1 MKNFYEKGLSYAV
14 RQAYLKGI
22 LLAFFL
28 LGLSSARMQ
37 GQVSSYVFSQA
48 TGTYNSIAS
57 VGSVVTGSEA
67 STSTTNDTT
76 GWNVTIPFT
85 FNFNGSDYTSLYV
98 NSNGGVTFG
107 STTSNATTL
116 ISTSTA
122 YEGAI
127 AVMNR
132 DLWGVFITSGVTTS
146 GSNVITNVANF
157 YGLEVGKALNAADG
171 IPTGATVTA
180 FDTAA
185 GTITMSA
192 AATSSS
198 AAAVVRYGSGKVFT
212 HTEGTAPNRVFVI
225 EWSGY
230 NDYGTTV
237 ALSNYMSFQLRLS
250 ETTNVVSI
258 VYGDHFNT
266 ATTVRTNQ
274 IGLRGAS
281 NSDFNNRVS
290 TTGWTN
296 TTVGT
301 ANNSSVSRDNV
312 NFPASGLTFTWTP
325 STCIGPA
332 GMSINTI
339 TTTSAGLSWN
349 APANPPANG
358 YTIYYSTTDGSPSVS
373 TVLNSSNSIQVPA
386 GTVSATLSPLS
397 PSSAYYVWIRSE
409 CSATESS
416 QWKNAGSFATVCIPS
431 TIPYSQNFDTTP
443 TGSSTVNNA
452 PVCWT
457 YYETSGS
464 TGYGYVSSSSTNVLS
479 SPNAYYLYRAS
490 TTTGHVMLIS
500 PETPTL
506 STGAHRVRFSA
517 KATVAGKELQ
527 VGTMTDPANIATFTV
542 LQTIPLTTTYTEY
555 DVNFPAGTAA
565 YFAFNNATAGSAS
578 AMYIDDVFVE
588 PVPSCYPPSTPA
600 FDAIG
605 SSTVAVNWTAPT
617 SGTPASSYTLYY
629 STTNTAPDAT
639 TVLNASNSVTATGTS
654 GTITGLTPN
663 TTYYVWMRSNCAAPD
678 VSLWVPVGTV
688 LTACTSVSAPWTYT
702 VETATAST
710 GAVIADCWTTIPSD
724 TTTLYRWNVDD
735 AGSTPSSSTG
745 PSGAHS
751 GVKYFYTEASS
762 GSTGSIAELY
772 TPFINVSALTTP
784 SVQFYYHMY
793 GSTMGE
799 LRVDVYDGASWNND
813 LFVLTGQ
820 QQTSDTSP
828 WLKATVNLGS
838 LNITGD
844 IRVRFRAFRGTDFY
858 GDMALDDISVV
869 EAPTCVAPTNVNVV
883 SFLSTTATIGWDA
896 ATIIPAN
903 GYQVYYST
911 VNTAPDGTT
920 VLDATNSV
928 NAPGLSANLTGL
940 TPATTYYVWV
950 RSDCGAGNVSD
961 WTQIPVTFVTL
972 CAPVSTLFEN
982 FDSYAT
988 GSIVPQCWVRI
999 APATGAGSQTISSS
1013 SSPASGLRHLYQNAS
1028 TSQTPVIVV
1037 LPEFTNI
1044 NAGTHWLR
1052 FQAKV
1057 STAPGALEVGYMMDV
1072 TDANTFVNLTT
1083 LDITNTAYDGNY
1095 YTVQVPAWVPANAR
1109 LAVRNPA
1116 DAKSYYWD
1124 DVYWEAI
1131 PSCYAPTDL
1140 VLTGATSSSLDISW
1154 SAPVGSP
1161 TPVQGY
1167 EYYYSQTNT
1176 PPTAATPA
1184 SGTSSATS
1192 VSINGLTGD
1201 TVYYVWVRSVC
1212 SATDTSS
1219 WSPMLEATTG
1229 YCTPVQTG
1237 TSTTYYLA
1245 NATTTGAITDLNYT
1259 ATSHQTYVNTAEVF
1273 SAYPTQT
1280 FDFFLD
1286 GSGTST
1292 YYYYIWVDWNN
1303 NLNFDDPGE
1312 TILATTTK
1320 AATHTGNL
1328 IIPAGT
1334 PVGMY
1339 RVRIGSS
1346 FSGVP
1351 TNACGVITSGNY
1363 VDVTLNVVPPP
1374 SCVAPTNIQV
1384 TNVTHNSA
1392 TIGWDASITPPAM
1405 GYDIYY
1411 STTNT
1416 PPTATSVPQV
1426 QNAPGLS
1433 ADITGLAPITTYYVW
1448 VRSHCSGTD
1457 QSFWTSVPVTVATLC
1472 QPPAITGTTSS
1483 TSATPMCMNDTATL
1497 TATADAGANIT
1508 WYDAPTGGNEVGT
1521 GATFTTPALAASTN
1535 YYAAASF
1542 GGTQSAALT
1551 NATST
1556 TGYTQEAGLF
1566 FDASASFVLEGVY
1579 VYPIGTGSGDVV
1591 IALQDGSVSPAVTLQ
1606 TVTVTLTGSG
1616 APYVKTFVPLNF
1628 NIVPGTNYK
1637 LMMMSR
1643 SGGVASLVRESG
1655 SAWGTYPLT
1664 IPSVLSIT
1672 NGNCC
1677 SGNTT
1682 SASYYYF
1689 YDWQISTKCEGAR
1702 VPVAVD
1708 VNTGCSLSTSEITK
1722 DDQLVKVYPNPFTDV
1737 INISDAKNLKSVTVT
1752 DASGR
1757 MVKTIANPGVQIHL
1771 GELKSGLYLLKLSY
1785 ADGNTKTVKVIK
1797 R

>member
-14 RQAYLKGI
+14 RRTYLKGI
-22 LLAFFL
+22 LLAIFL
-28 LGLSSARMQ
+28 LGMGSEKMNA
-37 GQVSSYVFSQA
+37 QVSAYVFSQS
-48 TGTYNSIAS
+48 TGTYNSIAGTGTL
-57 VGSVVTGSEA
+57 VPGSEA
-67 STSTTNDTT
+67 STGTTNDGA
-76 GWNVTIPFT
+76 GWSVTIPFS
-85 FNFNGSDYTSLYV
+85 FAFNGSNYTSLYV

-107 STTSNATTL
+107 TTTSTTSSV
-116 ISTSTA
+116 ISASTA
-122 YEGAI
+122 YDGAI

-274 IGLRGAS
+274 IGLRGAN

-301 ANNSSVSRDNV
+301 ANNSSVSRDDV
-312 NFPASGLTFTWTP
+312 IFPASGLTFTWTP
-325 STCIGPA
+325 ITCIGPS

-349 APANPPANG
+349 APANPPASG

-565 YFAFNNATAGSAS
+565 YFAFNNATTGSAS
-578 AMYIDDVFVE
+578 SIYIDDVFVE
-588 PVPSCYPPSTPA
+588 PIPSCYPPGTLA
-600 FDAIG
+600 FGAVN
-605 SSTVAVNWTAPT
+605 SSTVAVNWSAPT

-688 LTACTSVSAPWTYT
+688 LTACTAVSAPWTYT
-702 VETATAST
+702 VETATATT
-710 GAVIADCWTTIPSD
+710 GAVIADCWTTIPSN
-724 TTTLYRWNVDD
+724 TTSLYRWDVDD

-858 GDMALDDISVV
+858 SDMALDDISVV

-896 ATIIPAN
+896 ATITPAN

-928 NAPGLSANLTGL
+928 NAPGLSANLAGL
-940 TPATTYYVWV
+940 TPASTYYVWV

-999 APATGAGSQTISSS
+999 APSSGAGSQTISSS
-1013 SSPASGLRHLYQNAS
+1013 ASPASGSRHLYQNAS

-1037 LPEFTNI
+1037 LPEFSNI

-1057 STAPGALEVGYMMDV
+1057 STLPGALEVGYMMDV

-1124 DVYWEAI
+1124 NVYWEVI
-1131 PSCYAPTDL
+1131 PTC
-1140 VLTGATSSSLDISW
+1140 I
-1154 SAPVGSP
+1154 
-1161 TPVQGY
+1161 
-1167 EYYYSQTNT
+1167 
-1176 PPTAATPA
+1176 
-1184 SGTSSATS
+1184 
-1192 VSINGLTGD
+1192 
-1201 TVYYVWVRSVC
+1201 
-1212 SATDTSS
+1212 
-1219 WSPMLEATTG
+1219 
-1229 YCTPVQTG
+1229 
-1237 TSTTYYLA
+1237 
-1245 NATTTGAITDLNYT
+1245 
-1259 ATSHQTYVNTAEVF
+1259 
-1273 SAYPTQT
+1273 
-1280 FDFFLD
+1280 
-1286 GSGTST
+1286 
-1292 YYYYIWVDWNN
+1292 
-1303 NLNFDDPGE
+1303 
-1312 TILATTTK
+1312 
-1320 AATHTGNL
+1320 
-1328 IIPAGT
+1328 
-1334 PVGMY
+1334 
-1339 RVRIGSS
+1339 
-1346 FSGVP
+1346 
-1351 TNACGVITSGNY
+1351 
-1363 VDVTLNVVPPP
+1363 
-1374 SCVAPTNIQV
+1374 APTNIQV
-1384 TNVTHNSA
+1384 SNVTHNSA
-1392 TIGWDASITPPAM
+1392 TIGWVASTTPPAM

-1411 STTNT
+1411 SAANT

-1457 QSFWTSVPVTVATLC
+1457 QSVWTSVPVTVATLC
-1472 QPPAITGTTSS
+1472 QPPAITGTTGAYVCNS
-1483 TSATPMCMNDTATL
+1483 SATL
-1497 TATADAGANIT
+1497 SATAD
-1508 WYDAPTGGNEVGT
+1508 V
-1521 GATFTTPALAASTN
+1521 GATVRW
-1535 YYAAASF
+1535 YAD
-1542 GGTQSAALT
+1542 
-1551 NATST
+1551 ATST
-1556 TGYTQEAGLF
+1556 TALATGTSYTTPVLTATTNYYVSASTGSSGNVGPASPSALGTISATDYAISTYYQI
-1566 FDASASFVLEGVY
+1566 FDVISPTTLVSIDVYPVSSVAIGTASAIEIRDSS
-1579 VYPIGTGSGDVV
+1579 GTTL
-1591 IALQDGSVSPAVTLQ
+1591 ISVPY
-1606 TVTVTLTGSG
+1606 TVTVNDGVTPQTVVLNYPLAVGTGYRIGQGVGINLNRNTSG
-1616 APYVKTFVPLNF
+1616 AAYPYTSSNINITGNNF
-1628 NIVPGTNYK
+1628 T
-1637 LMMMSR
+1637 
-1643 SGGVASLVRESG
+1643 SG
-1655 SAWGTYPLT
+1655 SNYWYYIYNWIFSTACESARTVVTATYDCT
-1664 IPSVLSIT
+1664 M
-1672 NGNCC
+1672 G
-1677 SGNTT
+1677 
-1682 SASYYYF
+1682 
-1689 YDWQISTKCEGAR
+1689 
-1702 VPVAVD
+1702 
-1708 VNTGCSLSTSEITK
+1708 TSETESIK
-1722 DDQLVKVYPNPFTDV
+1722 EIQVYPNPFTDV
-1737 INISDAKNLKSVTVT
+1737 INISDARNLKSVTVM

-1757 MVKTIANPGVQIHL
+1757 MVKTIANPGAQIHL
-1771 GELKSGLYLLKLSY
+1771 GELKSGLYLLNLRY